1 MVLAARGWSSSPRS
15 SHAAEEKG
23 GGPGSSPTGPGRR
36 VPGVPPGPG
45 PQAVAMVTQGRRL
58 RAAKTKPP
66 ACPPARS
73 SPELLLRRRLP
84 PLPGAAAAAAAARA
98 APRPAPNATAN
109 GHSHRRGPGKASAPA
124 ARGLGPGAGGG
135 GPPAAGSGRRGPA
148 APESLR
154 GASPPGDGLRRAR
167 ILGRRP
173 GCGGGGGGRR
183 TSRRARARASSRRD
197 RRSRP
202 GSAGPRARRGAAP
215 SGRALAGEALRRG
228 GGASALVLLARSPF
242 CVCLLSRLFRN
253 QQKKV

>member
-84 PLPGAAAAAAAARA
+84 PLTGAAAAAAARA

-183 TSRRARARASSRRD
+183 TSRRARAPSLLPARPPLPSRLGWTACAARGCPE
-197 RRSRP
+197 RPGARGRGFAARRGCLRSRP
-202 GSAGPRARRGAAP
+202 
-215 SGRALAGEALRRG
+215 
-228 GGASALVLLARSPF
+228 ARSLSF
-242 CVCLLSRLFRN
+242 LCVSVIEAF
-253 QQKKV
+253 